1 MISGQTG
8 NLPVR
13 HLFVIGIILI
23 ILVAILGACSKDDR
37 EGPTGSVEKMTL
49 GVSAPD
55 YPVFFAFILLAK
67 EQGYFKEQGLDM
79 TYKFYPHGVGSLIAL
94 QKGEV
99 ELATAAEFPFV
110 RQSLEGSHM
119 RIIASIAQV
128 DVLQLFARKDSGISQ
143 PADLKGKRVALI
155 MGSQLE
161 FCLDRFLVEK
171 SILDHTADAVVYREP
186 MLSRLKAKFGDNW
199 ISWSVQNKQNVFWI
213 IAGKDKYVS
222 RHSQAIERFLRA
234 IRKAEMFYLSDARK
248 ALDIIISKGNLDQE
262 LYERMQPTIEYK
274 LTLEQALLIAME
286 DEARWHIE
294 NQYTETKEVP
304 NYLDQIYFD
313 ALESVNPDAVGI
325 TH

>member
-1 MISGQTG
+1 MISSQTG

-13 HLFVIGIILI
+13 HLLAIGVILI
-23 ILVAILGACSKDDR
+23 ILVVILGACSKDDR

-161 FCLDRFLVEK
+161 FCLDRFLVNHGLTMEDIETLNHVPPAIEK

-234 IRKAEMFYLSDARK
+234 IRKADA
-248 ALDIIISKGNLDQE
+248 AHD
-262 LYERMQPTIEYK
+262 
-274 LTLEQALLIAME
+274 
-286 DEARWHIE
+286 
-294 NQYTETKEVP
+294 
-304 NYLDQIYFD
+304 
-313 ALESVNPDAVGI
+313 
-325 TH
+325 